1 MMINKELLDPKS
13 IVVVGASND
22 ITKPGGKIIKNLL
35 DGGYKGVLKA
45 INPKEKIVQGI
56 KCYSSVAEVDNT
68 DLAIFAIA
76 AKLIPEAMEYL
87 VKYKNTKAF
96 IVLSAGFSET
106 GKEGKELEK
115 KLVDL
120 VRENNATMIGPNCIG
135 VINTNYAGVF
145 AGPIPKLDPMG
156 CDFVTGSGATAVFI
170 LETAIEMGL
179 KFSSI
184 YSVGNSAWIGV
195 EDILKFWDETY
206 VEGKSPKVK
215 LIYIEQINKPEMF
228 LNHSRSLVKKGC
240 KIVAIKAG
248 TTEAGSRAV
257 SSHTGALAGSD
268 TAVDAL
274 FSKAG
279 IIRCYGRTD
288 MVYTAAIL
296 TNEIP
301 KGKNIAVVTH
311 AGGPG
316 VMLTDVLNK
325 NGISTPLIEGDSA
338 NELKNKLHPGSSVA
352 NPIDFLATGTPEQLG
367 IILDFVENKF
377 DNIDASVVIFGTPGL
392 YDVKDAYKVLDKKIK
407 TAKKPIYSVL
417 PSVVQAS
424 EAIEYFK
431 SLGNICF
438 FDEVLAGLALAKVLN
453 SNKPFD
459 DRDLPELDTKGIR
472 KIMENSV
479 YGFLSPQ
486 TANELLK
493 VAGIPIAKESVV
505 HNLDDALVEAEKLG
519 YPLVMKV
526 VGPVHKTD
534 IGGVVTNIKG
544 ADEVEINFNKLIK
557 LPKVRAI
564 LLQPMYS
571 GTEIFIGAKYEKNF
585 GHIVLTG
592 LGGIFIEI
600 MKDFSVALSPVSIEE
615 GLFMIRKLKAYDIVK
630 GIRGQEPIDE
640 NRWAELINRLS
651 ALLQIAPEI
660 IELDLNPLIA
670 KGKDI
675 VAVDARIKV
684 KKL

>member
-1 MMINKELLDPKS
+1 MINRELLDPKS

-22 ITKPGGKIIKNLL
+22 LTKPGGKIIKNLI

-45 INPKEKIVQGI
+45 INPKEKMVQGI
-56 KCYSSVAEVDNT
+56 QCFSSVAEVDDT

-76 AKLIPEAMEYL
+76 AKFIPEAMEYL

-115 KLVDL
+115 KLVNL
-120 VRENNATMIGPNCIG
+120 VRDNNATMIGPNCIG
-135 VINTNYAGVF
+135 IINTNYAGVF
-145 AGPIPKLDPMG
+145 AGPIPKLDPLG

-170 LETAIEMGL
+170 LETAIQMGL

-195 EDILKFWDETY
+195 EEILKFWDENY
-206 VEGKSPKVK
+206 IEGKSSKVK
-215 LIYIEQINKPEMF
+215 LIYLEQINKPDLF
-228 LNHSRSLVKKGC
+228 LHHSRSLVKKGC
-240 KIVAIKAG
+240 KIIAIKAG

-288 MVYTAAIL
+288 MVYTAGIL
-296 TNEIP
+296 MNKIP
-301 KGKNIAVVTH
+301 LGKNIAVVTH

-316 VMLTDVLNK
+316 VMLVDVLNK
-325 NGISTPLIEGDSA
+325 NGISTPLIEGNIA
-338 NELKNKLHPGSSVA
+338 NELQKKLHPGSSVA

-367 IILDFVENKF
+367 LILDYVDNKF

-407 TAKKPIYSVL
+407 IAKKPIYSVL
-417 PSVVQAS
+417 PSVIQAH

-431 SLGNICF
+431 DLGNICF
-438 FDEVLAGLALAKVLN
+438 FDEVLTGTALAKVLN
-453 SNKPFD
+453 SNKPFENGV
-459 DRDLPELDTKGIR
+459 LPEIDSKGIR
-472 KIMENSV
+472 KIIENSV

-486 TANELLK
+486 TSNELLNI
-493 VAGIPIAKESVV
+493 AGIPIAKESVV

-526 VGPVHKTD
+526 VGPIHKTD

-544 ADEVEINFNKLIK
+544 ADEVEINFNKLLK

-585 GHIVLTG
+585 GHIILTG

-600 MKDFSVALSPVSIEE
+600 MKDFSASLTPVSIEE
-615 GLFMIRKLKAYDIVK
+615 GLSMIRKLNAYDIVK
-630 GIRGQEPIDE
+630 GIRGMEPIDE
-640 NRWAELINRLS
+640 NRWAELINRTS

-670 KGKDI
+670 RGNNI
-675 VAVDARIKV
+675 ITVDARIKV